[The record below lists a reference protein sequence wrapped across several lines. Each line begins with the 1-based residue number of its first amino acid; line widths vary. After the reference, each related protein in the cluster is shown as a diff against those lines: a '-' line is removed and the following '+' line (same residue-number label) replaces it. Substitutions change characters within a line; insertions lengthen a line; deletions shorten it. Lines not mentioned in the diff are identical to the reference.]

1 MVCLYADENDP
12 QEVKN
17 GAGEEE
23 RGWLERCPSRGRG
36 MGSSAQNRCMRE

>member
-17 GAGEEE
+17 DAGEEE
-23 RGWLERCPSRGRG
+23 RGLLERCL
-36 MGSSAQNRCMRE
+36 